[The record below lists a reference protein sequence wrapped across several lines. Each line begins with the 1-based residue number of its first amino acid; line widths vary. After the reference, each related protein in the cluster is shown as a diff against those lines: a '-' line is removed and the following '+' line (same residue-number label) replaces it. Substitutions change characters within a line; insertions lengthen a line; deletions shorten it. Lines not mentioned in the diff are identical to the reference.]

1 MQDCGTRAASPH
13 GAPVL
18 NLNIPL
24 PRLIGPADVIGAP
37 GALAVLAKLPA
48 TRIAVIATERA
59 VGHAS
64 VKRLFDGQKAA
75 TFTLIHPSWTGVPTL
90 DGLAGTLNEI
100 ESLQPDWL
108 VALGGGRVMDGA
120 KLCWAFYEHPSLDRQ
135 RLELPFSI
143 PPLRRRARFAAVP
156 TTAGTGSEA
165 SSSAVYYDPTTERMI
180 PATTHD
186 FLPDLVVL
194 DASLTTELPP
204 AQTAM
209 TALDALAHAIEGYVS
224 KQDNPLVDPFA
235 EQAVR
240 MILAALR
247 SVAKDQGDV
256 EARQRLLTGA
266 FFAGYVQNLRLVGP
280 AHAIA
285 HQLGIDVPHGLA
297 TGLLLPEVMEFN
309 SRSGELAERYDR
321 LAHRAGL
328 RDREALLESL
338 REIPGLLAAPDRLN
352 QWPGVPESLS
362 DEKLAAIGKQA
373 SDDPLSRFFP
383 VPVSAQEIQM
393 LLRAAW

>member
-1 MQDCGTRAASPH
+1 M
-13 GAPVL
+13 L

-37 GALAVLAKLPA
+37 GALAVLNRLPA
-48 TRIAVIATERA
+48 TRVAVIATERA
-59 VGHAS
+59 AQHPG
-64 VKRLFDGQKAA
+64 VKRLLEGQTAA
-75 TFTLIHPSWTGVPTL
+75 SFTLVHPSWHGEPTL
-90 DGLAGTLNEI
+90 DGLARTLQDI
-100 ESLQPDWL
+100 ETLKPDWL
-108 VALGGGRVMDGA
+108 VAIGGGRIMDGA
-120 KLCWAFYEHPSLDRQ
+120 KLCWAFYEHPRLDRQ
-135 RLELPFSI
+135 RLALPFSI

-165 SSSAVYYDPTTERMI
+165 SSSAVYYDPAAARMI
-180 PATTHD
+180 PAVTHD
-186 FLPDLVVL
+186 FLPDVVVL

-204 AQTAM
+204 AYTAM
-209 TALDALAHAIEGYVS
+209 TALDALAHSIEGYVS
-224 KQDNPLVDPFA
+224 TQINPLVDPFA

-240 MILAALR
+240 MILSGLR
-247 SVAKDQGDV
+247 AVARDGGDV

-285 HQLGIDVPHGLA
+285 HQLGGHDIPHGLA

-309 SRSGELAERYDR
+309 SRSGEPAARYEHLAR
-321 LAHRAGL
+321 AAGL
-328 RDREALLESL
+328 RGRDELVESL
-338 REIPGLLAAPDRLN
+338 REIPELLAAPARLS

-362 DEKLAAIGKQA
+362 DERLAAIGRQA
-373 SDDPLSRFFP
+373 SDDRLGRFFP
-383 VPVSAQEIQM
+383 VPVSASEAQT